1 MTPYDSVQQ
10 GKFTENDQDINDYNS
25 FKTIL
30 EHVSQSN

>member
-10 GKFTENDQDINDYNS
+10 RKFTENDQGINDYNS

-30 EHVSQSN
+30 EHVFQSS